1 MKDLV
6 KQLSEILRVLNPS
19 VINTIVKSSDVHF
32 EGHPWS
38 FLKLAVLAYW
48 VDLYLKIIPR
58 YFDHIA
64 YLDLFSGSGTTRV
77 QETGDI
83 ILGSA
88 LLVPYM
94 SAQYPKSFS
103 EYLFF
108 EKDDSRRKALGDRL
122 SILRNIKN
130 ISVRSCKILPD
141 CNLISN
147 PSFNLNYDH
156 FLAFIDC
163 PAPRY
168 LRWTTLRTLL
178 EARKGD
184 IMFIWLRIN
193 FARALGKGEHALTNF
208 FGDDSWRSCQNVR
221 QLRDLFLTKLSE
233 YRSFADVLSI
243 EGKFPI
249 DIVIATKRGPYIS
262 AWEYLKL
269 SFSELKPKDVEAL
282 LNVFKGKSS
291 YKGYTSLHHFH

>member
-233 YRSFADVLSI
+233 YDH
-243 EGKFPI
+243 
-249 DIVIATKRGPYIS
+249 
-262 AWEYLKL
+262 
-269 SFSELKPKDVEAL
+269 
-282 LNVFKGKSS
+282 
-291 YKGYTSLHHFH
+291 SLMCFL